1 MTVHHKQAKPRRG
14 AARRAVA
21 AVLIGLGAIPG
32 AAAQAPAPAP
42 TNSPT
47 KSPAGIPGD
56 AAGTREYA
64 ACMDLARDDPKQAH
78 ETALAW
84 RQRGGGD
91 AATHCAAVALIGR
104 GEYSRA
110 AETMETLARTMT
122 GSTVALRARLLGQA
136 GNAWTIA
143 GEPGRAYAAQTAALG
158 LNPRDPN
165 VLIDRGITL
174 TSTAKFWDALDDL
187 NQALKIAPGR
197 ADALMF
203 RAIAWRHLGSLELA
217 DDDIGR
223 ALRLQPDN
231 LDALLERGAIRRR
244 RGDSDGARADWLR
257 VLELVPDGPPTD
269 AARGYLEKVDAAMS
283 DFRSAGA
290 IPC

>member
-1 MTVHHKQAKPRRG
+1 MTAHHKQAKPRRG

-21 AVLIGLGAIPG
+21 AVLIALGAIPG
-32 AAAQAPAPAP
+32 AAAQAPAPAL
-42 TNSPT
+42 TN
-47 KSPAGIPGD
+47 SPAGIPGD
-56 AAGTREYA
+56 AAEAQEYA

-122 GSTVALRARLLGQA
+122 DSTVALRARLLGQA

-143 GEPGRAYAAQTAALG
+143 GEPERAYAAQTEALG

-174 TSTAKFWDALDDL
+174 TSTKKFWAALDDL
-187 NQALKIAPGR
+187 NQALEIAPGR
-197 ADALMF
+197 VDALVF
-203 RAIAWRHLGSLELA
+203 RAIAWRHLESLELA
-217 DDDIGR
+217 DDDIRR
-223 ALRLQPDN
+223 ALALAPDN
-231 LDALLERGAIRRR
+231 LDALLESGTIRRR
-244 RGDSDGARADWLR
+244 KGDNDGARRAWLR
-257 VLELVPDGPPTD
+257 VLKRAPDGSTAD
-269 AARGYLEKVDAAMS
+269 AVRSNLERMDGNK
-283 DFRSAGA
+283 RR
-290 IPC
+290 